1 MVYRVKWLNVPHDL
15 ADDKLK
21 DLLNKMATIG
31 FVFVGI
37 EYFRNYSYAAVIF
50 KHE

>member
-1 MVYRVKWLNVPHDL
+1 MVYRVKWLDVPQDL
-15 ADDKLK
+15 TGDKLE
-21 DLLNKMATIG
+21 DLLNQMATIG

-37 EYFRNYSYAAVIF
+37 EYFRDYSYAAVIF